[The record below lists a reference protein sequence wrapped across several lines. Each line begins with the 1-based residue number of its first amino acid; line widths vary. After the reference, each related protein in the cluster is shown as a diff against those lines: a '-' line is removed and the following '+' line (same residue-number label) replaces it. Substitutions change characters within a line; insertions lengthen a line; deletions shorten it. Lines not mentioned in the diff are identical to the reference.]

1 MELGPSKTLIGMA
14 QKTMKKKIACAE
26 RSVDSSLQLLAST
39 QDLKELCYEYDPP
52 PSLEEDV
59 VEDVVKPSLEAPPP
73 LLELTRITSPQS
85 SASVATVNIEE
96 VPLSG
101 EDIVR
106 VLVARKLRKPIAQ
119 IPISKS
125 TKELCGGMS
134 MLLYKSL
141 KAFVSLLMIV

>member
-26 RSVDSSLQLLAST
+26 RPVDSSLQLLAST

-59 VEDVVKPSLEAPPP
+59 AEDVKPSLEAPPP
-73 LLELTRITSPQS
+73 LLELTRTTSPQS

-106 VLVARKLRKPIAQ
+106 ILVARKLRKPLAQ
-119 IPISKS
+119 IPTSKS
-125 TKELCGGMS
+125 TKELCGGIF
-134 MLLYKSL
+134 MLPFKSL
-141 KAFVSLLMIV
+141 KASVSH